1 MNNVDLDDLVIKL
14 HDIAARIEQN
24 IGIGLLSEDVRKC
37 ADRLSELL
45 RKDIRDV
52 N

>member
-1 MNNVDLDDLVIKL
+1 MNNVDLDELVIKL
-14 HDIAARIEQN
+14 HDVARRIEDN

-45 RKDIRDV
+45 RKDVRDV

>member
-1 MNNVDLDDLVIKL
+1 MSNVDLNELVIKL
-14 HDIAARIEQN
+14 HDVARRIEDN

-45 RKDIRDV
+45 RKDARDV

>member
-14 HDIAARIEQN
+14 HDIAQRIEDN

-37 ADRLSELL
+37 ADRLSDIL
-45 RKDIRDV
+45 RKDLRDEY
-52 N
+52 

>member
-1 MNNVDLDDLVIKL
+1 MSNVDLNELVIKL
-14 HDIAARIEQN
+14 HDIAGRIEDN

-45 RKDIRDV
+45 RKDTRDV

>member
-1 MNNVDLDDLVIKL
+1 MTNLNDLVTQL
-14 HDIAARIEQN
+14 HAIARQIEQDV
-24 IGIGLLSEDVRKC
+24 GVGLLSEDVRKC